1 MNTTKAKILCVDDE
15 AVNLKLFDAFL
26 LPQGYDVL
34 HASSGAQALAVI
46 REQKVDLVLLDVMM
60 PEMNGYDVCRRIK
73 ADRERGNIPVVMI
86 TSLDQHQERTK
97 GIEAGAEDFI
107 SKPVDQGEV
116 LARIRMLLRMRE
128 LNERLGRA
136 YASITGL
143 AAFGAQALKSFEPQ
157 EFELMPHIDL
167 MVGQIIQQS
176 GETIDRPQALVVSV
190 RSAGAW
196 KWFYYEAPFRELSR
210 REFDLDIQGSL
221 LIPARGDA
229 TFFYAGRSDFAAKGL
244 ADLVKRMEAHPLLPA
259 NLSNLFCFLSAELC
273 LFAANYGRDVGAHEA
288 AVLNTLVT
296 QSLFFKLL
304 ADQVGQAGVDASQ
317 TVDTLLRIA
326 AFHDNEQGLHNQ
338 RVGEYSALLAHRLGL
353 GERFAN
359 AIRLQAQ
366 LHDVGNIGVP
376 LGILKKEGSPDFRE
390 WEIIRAHTRLG
401 AEIIGAH
408 PRLAM
413 ARVIALS
420 HHENWDGSGY
430 PNWLQG
436 EQIPLAGR
444 IVALADRYD
453 ALRSERP
460 YKPAMNHEAA
470 CEQICHGSDRVKAE
484 HFDPAV
490 LEAFQELAPRFA
502 EVFASLQEP
511 SCERRAG

>member
-1 MNTTKAKILCVDDE
+1 MNTTRARILCVDDE

-26 LPQGYDVL
+26 LPQGYEVL
-34 HASSGAQALAVI
+34 HAASGVEALAII
-46 REQKVDLVLLDVMM
+46 RAQKVDLVLLDVMM
-60 PEMNGYDVCRRIK
+60 PEMNGYEVCRRIK
-73 ADRERGNIPVVMI
+73 EDRERGNIPVVMI

-116 LARIRMLLRMRE
+116 LARIRMLLRLRE
-128 LNERLGRA
+128 LDERLGRA
-136 YASITGL
+136 YASVTGL
-143 AAFGAQALKSFEPQ
+143 AAFGTQALKSFDPQ

-176 GETIDRPQALVVSV
+176 GETIDRPQVLVVSV
-190 RSAGAW
+190 RVEGTW

-210 REFDLDIQGSL
+210 REFDLDVQGSL
-221 LIPARGDA
+221 LIPAKGDA
-229 TFFYAGRSDFAAKGL
+229 TFFYANRSDFAAKGL
-244 ADLVKRMEAHPLLPA
+244 ADFAGHLETHPLLPA
-259 NLSNLFCFLSAELC
+259 TLNNLFYFLSSELC
-273 LFAANYGRDVGAHEA
+273 VFAANYGRDVGAHEA

-304 ADQVGQAGVDASQ
+304 SDQVGQAGVDASQ
-317 TVDTLLRIA
+317 TVETLLRIA
-326 AFHDNEQGLHNQ
+326 AFHDGEQGSHNQ
-338 RVGEYSALLAHRLGL
+338 RVGEYSALLALRLGL
-353 GERFAN
+353 GERFAKT
-359 AIRLQAQ
+359 IRLQAQ

-376 LGILKKEGSPDFRE
+376 LEILKKEGAPDFRE
-390 WEIIRAHTRLG
+390 WETIRAHTRLG
-401 AEIIGAH
+401 AEIIGDH

-453 ALRSERP
+453 ALRVARP
-460 YKPAMNHEAA
+460 YKPAMDHAAA
-470 CEQICHGSDRVKAE
+470 CELICRGNDRVKPE
-484 HFDPAV
+484 HFEPA
-490 LEAFQELAPRFA
+490 LLAAFQDLAPRFA
-502 EVFASLQEP
+502 KIFDCLQELT
-511 SCERRAG
+511 CERRAG